1 MSREWLNQPDNPAMS
16 DWELEADDLYAGVMV
31 VDLATPA
38 YRFALSGD
46 FEAYAPV
53 TDGAQLAALRALD
66 SD

>member
-1 MSREWLNQPDNPAMS
+1 MS
-16 DWELEADDLYAGVMV
+16 DWELQADDLYAGVMV

-38 YRFALSGD
+38 YRLALSGD
-46 FEAYAPV
+46 FESYAPV